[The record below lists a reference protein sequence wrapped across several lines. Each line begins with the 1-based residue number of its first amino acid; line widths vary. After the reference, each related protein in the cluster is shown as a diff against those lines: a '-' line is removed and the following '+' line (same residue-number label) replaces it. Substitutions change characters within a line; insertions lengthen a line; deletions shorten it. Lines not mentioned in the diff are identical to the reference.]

1 MPPCS
6 HQIASAPGTDTR
18 EAQEVLDLKELSDR
32 VTDRIESGSRSRVPR
47 STKDNATA
55 AALKETPGGRLPG
68 STSSRGENLQAPT
81 IPSEVPSGEGLGGN
95 LQYSSDNAASGHG
108 QRLLESNSS
117 RLGENVSGGSKGDH
131 SRRSRSFSAT
141 MNQGSFNG
149 TRERNKPDPLAVD
162 SIFSTRSMS
171 AVEDASDPTKAAT
184 DTATRGETQASPI
197 SMKIDENSPSVHKT
211 AASRNTTPA
220 EHVEI
225 GGGNDTCSDG
235 EKCGDAL
242 IADSLPPYFQDRVT
256 TSTIAGEMH
265 IEIPGLKFAWIP
277 NEREIFHGVSLLN
290 SVLTL
295 FYMGIILSRIFSLSA
310 SYRGLLLSFNS
321 SQPT

>member
-6 HQIASAPGTDTR
+6 HQIASTPGTDTR
-18 EAQEVLDLKELSDR
+18 EAREVLDLKELSDR
-32 VTDRIESGSRSRVPR
+32 VTDRIESGSGSRVPR

-295 FYMGIILSRIFSLSA
+295 F
-310 SYRGLLLSFNS
+310 
-321 SQPT
+321 